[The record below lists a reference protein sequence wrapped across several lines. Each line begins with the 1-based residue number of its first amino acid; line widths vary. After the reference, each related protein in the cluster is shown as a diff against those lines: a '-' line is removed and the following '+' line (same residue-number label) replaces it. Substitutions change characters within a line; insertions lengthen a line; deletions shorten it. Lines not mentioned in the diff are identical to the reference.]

1 MARLLN
7 DLLTVVLVVAIGAAA
22 LAVYYYPELFF
33 SASDTSTMSIK
44 GVDTE
49 YWRDNVRLGLM
60 VCATI
65 AAYIMS
71 NSLRA
76 GE

>member
-33 SASDTSTMSIK
+33 SASDTSTMSINE
-44 GVDTE
+44 VDTE
-49 YWRDNVRLGLM
+49 FWRDNARLGLM
-60 VCATI
+60 LCATI
-65 AAYIMS
+65 AAYLMS
-71 NSLRA
+71 SSLRS
-76 GE
+76 GG